1 MIELSSTLIILE
13 QAMTSRAEADTVSS
27 TVRDGIAWVKFNR
40 PEKRNCMSP
49 KLNRQMLRVI
59 EELEFRDDVGV
70 LVLTGEGDS
79 WSAGM
84 DLQEYFRETEAQGLP
99 GVRQSQRE
107 AYTWWERLRNYQKV
121 TIAMI
126 NGWCFGG
133 AYGPLFACDLAFCAD
148 DAQFGLSEINWGI
161 LPGGGATKVA
171 VELMPMRKAMYHA
184 LLGENLTGK
193 DAEAAGLVN
202 ESLPADEL
210 EARVLEVANKLLKKN
225 PFTVKATKDAVR
237 RTREMTYQNAEEYL
251 IRAQEGLNW
260 HDKSDGRHVAMKQF
274 LDDKTFKPGLG
285 TYDTTKAR

>member
-1 MIELSSTLIILE
+1 MST
-13 QAMTSRAEADTVSS
+13 RAEADTVSS
-27 TVRDGIAWVKFNR
+27 SIRDGIAWVKFNR

-59 EELEFRDDVGV
+59 TELEFRDDVGV
-70 LVLTGEGDS
+70 LVLTGEGEA

-84 DLQEYFRETEAQGLP
+84 DLKEYFRETEAQGLP
-99 GVRQSQRE
+99 GVRHSQRE
-107 AYTWWERLRNYQKV
+107 AYAWWERLRNYQKV

-133 AYGPLFACDLAFCAD
+133 AYGPLFACDLAFCSD

-171 VELMPMRKAMYHA
+171 AELMPMRKAMLHA
-184 LLGENLTGK
+184 LLGENLSGK
-193 DAEAAGLVN
+193 EAEVAGLVN
-202 ESLPADEL
+202 ESLPAGKL
-210 EARVLEVANKLLKKN
+210 EARVLEIANKLLKKN
-225 PFTVKATKDAVR
+225 WHTLKATKDAMR
-237 RTREMTYQNAEEYL
+237 RVREMTYQNAEDYL
-251 IRAQEGLNW
+251 IRAQEALNW

-285 TYDTTKAR
+285 TYDKTKAG